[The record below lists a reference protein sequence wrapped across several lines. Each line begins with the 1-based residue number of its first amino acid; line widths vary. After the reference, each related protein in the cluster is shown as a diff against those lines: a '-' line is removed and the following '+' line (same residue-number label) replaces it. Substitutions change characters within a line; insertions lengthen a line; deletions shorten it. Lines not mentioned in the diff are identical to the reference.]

1 MPHKGKLPQDVVE
14 GRRKLKAV
22 FKIWK
27 GITSVEEQAELNEV
41 SAAEINRWCRIAWS
55 GAVNSLKQL

>member
-1 MPHKGKLPQDVVE
+1 MRA
-14 GRRKLKAV
+14 RRKLKAV

-27 GITSVEEQAELNEV
+27 GITSVAEQAELNKV
-41 SAAEINRWCRIAWS
+41 SVTEINRWCRIAWS